1 MTVIATDGNAIEPI
15 VVERIVLMHG
25 ERFDFVLKGATDRN
39 LSKFETILKFQLM
52 HSIISVRMIQRKSFI
67 SSR

>member
-25 ERFDFVLKGATDRN
+25 ERFDFVLNATSDRS
-39 LSKFETILKFQLM
+39 LSKFEKI
-52 HSIISVRMIQRKSFI
+52 
-67 SSR
+67 